1 MSKKW
6 YNYFVSVDPANPDAA
21 AGGEPAPDSQTA
33 ARTVADIAAAVKP
46 TLAFTQPVAD
56 PNVFEQIYQA
66 AEVRTPGHG
75 FTIFKIADMLK
86 SEHIRTLPVE
96 IKRSSVLLALDAAGV
111 KVDEIIQDAIRRD
124 RALDTFE
131 LVQQRAL
138 DQLEAKKADENKK
151 LQQEADRV
159 LTELRASIQ
168 ANNDA
173 VARERE
179 RMQTWRLQ
187 KQQEERRIAEAV
199 GPFVTEN
206 PISTNTELRT
216 QNTEQG
222 TQKP

>member
-1 MSKKW
+1 MTKKW

-21 AGGEPAPDSQTA
+21 AVP
-33 ARTVADIAAAVKP
+33 VADIAPASTAAAP
-46 TLAFTQPVAD
+46 TFTQPVAD
-56 PNVFEQIYQA
+56 PSVFEQIYQA
-66 AEVRTPGHG
+66 AEVRTPAHG

-86 SEHIRTLPVE
+86 SEHIRSLSVE

-111 KVDEIIQDAIRRD
+111 KVQDIIEDAVRRD

-168 ANNDA
+168 ANNDT
-173 VARERE
+173 VAKERE

-187 KQQEERRIAEAV
+187 KQQEERRIADAV
-199 GPFVTEN
+199 APFVTEN
-206 PISTNTELRT
+206 PITTGTQNSELRT
-216 QNTEQG
+216 QKPTEA
-222 TQKP
+222 PHV